1 MTIFSK
7 ILDVVTGGTSGAVS
21 GIAGGIMDVVT
32 KYFPPDMTPE
42 AKANLQLALDNF
54 QLQKELQTQAAIAQA
69 EKEVDDRIA
78 MYEGSASDL
87 KTIPYLGALMLFLRG
102 SQRPVWGFVV
112 MYLDYGV
119 FSGMWK
125 LGDPIVSNAFWILN
139 FLVLGFLFGE
149 RAVMNVMPFVTN
161 MIQVKNQAPQ
171 DVSITTVKK

>member
-1 MTIFSK
+1 MTIFSN
-7 ILDVVTGGTSGAVS
+7 ILDAITGGTSGAVG
-21 GIAGGIMDVVT
+21 GIASTAMTAIE
-32 KYFPPDMTPE
+32 KYFPPSMSEQD
-42 AKANLQLALDNF
+42 KANVQLALDNME
-54 QLQKELQTQAAIAQA
+54 LQKAVQVQAQISAA

-87 KTIPYLGALMLFLRG
+87 KGIPYLGAFMLFLRG

-125 LGDPIVSNAFWILN
+125 LTDPVVSNAFWILN

-149 RAVMNVMPFVTN
+149 RAVMNVMPFITN
-161 MIQVKNQAPQ
+161 MIAVKNQAPQ
-171 DVSITTVKK
+171 DISVTTIKK